1 MGSEPVFGA
10 LFAWLIFGETLS
22 GWAWVGCGLILL
34 IRPDDVLSSV
44 RAEPVETLRRAQG
57 ERFILYRAESVVAT
71 GARLD
76 RTGTASSQPANIDDG
91 DVDF

>member
-1 MGSEPVFGA
+1 MLFCTIFAFFAQNYASSRSSPTRIAFLMGSEPVFGA

-22 GWAWVGCGLILL
+22 GWAWVGCGLIL
-34 IRPDDVLSSV
+34 
-44 RAEPVETLRRAQG
+44 
-57 ERFILYRAESVVAT
+57 VAT